1 MAAHLRMWPPN
12 CNSLPTKCK
21 LKWMCL
27 RFWFFEIVL
36 HETIYC
42 FQRSWMFLKFS
53 ETLLKSKLLCAQSR
67 WRAKYQTEM
76 QSCIAK
82 LSNSGQ
88 KVKLQVEFPAKK
100 NTLTVDTDDR
110 TFNCNNADGHSQTGN
125 CKKLASRIQKTG
137 WRTKATRSALR
148 LYTPSRIK
156 LSFTQCSCYFGFDR

>member
-1 MAAHLRMWPPN
+1 M
-12 CNSLPTKCK
+12 
-21 LKWMCL
+21 
-27 RFWFFEIVL
+27 RFWFFEIAL

-67 WRAKYQTEM
+67 WRVKYQTEM
-76 QSCIAK
+76 QSRIAK